1 MAMTVSRRSFIA
13 ASAGVVALASA
24 GGLAQAA
31 PAFAEGDSKGGDSAK
46 EERVTTLCAG
56 CGNKCGMAAYVK
68 DGKLARVEGL
78 DTHPFTGGYLCG
90 RGQGYPRVAYAEDR
104 VQTPLKADGA
114 GGFTSVTWD
123 EALADIAQHFKD
135 AGPKKAG
142 WFQDGRNT
150 DKYYTKRL
158 MAAFGSANF
167 YDESA
172 LADVGIS
179 TAIPKV
185 LGAFPAPNAAE
196 SKCIVLLDKSSYE
209 GVRPGEIEE
218 IIKAR
223 NNGAKVYA
231 VDPRLCSFGS
241 LASEWVPVKPGFELA
256 FLLGVSSFLVKND
269 LYDREFVEAN
279 GHGFEDYARAL
290 EAYPLSW
297 ASEKTGIAVDKLEE
311 VARTLAEAAPHCY
324 VDLQWAGTLGSAYA
338 NSIEEIR
345 ALLLLNALLGNFN
358 QPGGFVFP
366 VSPWLGPNALDAAV
380 FVPTPKV
387 TDRPAGEG
395 DFSLSSNTSCQ
406 AGLRAGLEAV
416 VFCDCDPLSDWPD
429 SEGTA
434 AAIDAIPF
442 KAAIAIEMTPTAKAA
457 DYVLPAL
464 TYLERPGIVET
475 ATAVTS
481 MATLRNKVIEPV
493 VPEAKAVYEIVIE
506 LAKPLGLD
514 AYFTFSLD
522 DYNEALCKAYGVSY
536 DTLRSESVAELPK
549 ATLTFG
555 KAPSMTSASKKIEF
569 SCDAFAAAGRSATPA
584 WVEPAVQPG
593 GDKVRLITGDQFTQ
607 VRSYTL
613 ASDQLRQDALDNG
626 MDRLWVNPAVADK
639 VGIADGDR
647 VRVTSET
654 GQTVATAKVTEK
666 VHPEAVYLPPHYGRA
681 DLGFGASLQNLV
693 PCQYEPGTG
702 AAMLN
707 EVLVTLQKEGA

>member
-1 MAMTVSRRSFIA
+1 MAMTVSRRSFLA
-13 ASAGVVALASA
+13 ASAGAVALASA
-24 GGLAQAA
+24 GGLAGAG
-31 PAFAEGDSKGGDSAK
+31 PALAAEGSKDGAADD
-46 EERVTTLCAG
+46 ERVTTLCAG
-56 CGNKCGMAAYVK
+56 CGNKCGMAAYVR
-68 DGKLARVEGL
+68 DGKLRRVEGL
-78 DTHPFTGGYLCG
+78 ASHPFTGGYLCG
-90 RGQGYPRVAYAEDR
+90 RGQGYPRVAYAQDR

-114 GGFTSVTWD
+114 GGFDPVSWD
-123 EALADIAQHFKD
+123 EAVADIARHMKD
-135 AGPKKAG
+135 AGPQKTG
-142 WFQDGRNT
+142 WFQDGRGT
-150 DKYYTKRL
+150 DKYYTQRL

-167 YDESA
+167 YDEGA
-172 LADVGIS
+172 LSDVDIS
-179 TAIPKV
+179 TVIMSV
-185 LGAFPAPNAAE
+185 LGAFPAPSAAE

-223 NNGAKVYA
+223 GNGAKVYA
-231 VDPRLCSFGS
+231 VDPRLCSFCS
-241 LASEWVPVKPGFELA
+241 LATEWVPVKPGFELA
-256 FLLGVSSFLVKND
+256 FLLGVSSFIVKND
-269 LYDREFVEAN
+269 LYDHAFVEAN

-297 ASEKTGIAVDKLEE
+297 ASEKTGVAADKLEE
-311 VARTLAEAAPHCY
+311 VARALAEAAPQCY
-324 VDLQWAGTLGSAYA
+324 VDLQWAGTLGTGYA
-338 NSIEEIR
+338 NSAEEIR

-358 QPGGFVFP
+358 QPGGLVFP
-366 VSPWLGPNALDAAV
+366 VLPWLGPDALDASV
-380 FVPTPKV
+380 FVPTAKV
-387 TDRPAGEG
+387 TTPPAGDG
-395 DFSLSSNTSCQ
+395 DFSLTHATSCQ
-406 AGLRAGLEAV
+406 AGLRAGLEAA
-416 VFCDCDPLSDWPD
+416 VFCEGDPLTDWPD
-429 SEGTA
+429 AQGTEA
-434 AAIDAIPF
+434 AFRAIPF
-442 KAAIAIEMTPTAKAA
+442 KVAIATSMTPTAKAS

-464 TYLERPGIVET
+464 TYLERPGIVDT

-481 MATLRNKVIEPV
+481 VATLRNKVIEPV
-493 VPEAKAVYEIVIE
+493 APEAKAVYEIVVA

-514 AYFTFSLD
+514 AYFSFSLD

-536 DTLRSESVAELPK
+536 DVLRKESVAEMPK
-549 ATLTFG
+549 CTLAYGTMPF
-555 KAPSMTSASKKIEF
+555 MMSASKKIEF

-647 VRVTSET
+647 VKVTSET

-681 DLGFGASLQNLV
+681 DLGFGASLQSLV